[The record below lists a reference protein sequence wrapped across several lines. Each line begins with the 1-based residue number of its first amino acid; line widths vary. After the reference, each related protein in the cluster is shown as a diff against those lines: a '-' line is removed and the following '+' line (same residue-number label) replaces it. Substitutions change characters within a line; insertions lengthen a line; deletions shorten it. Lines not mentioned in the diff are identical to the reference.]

1 MFIKATLWRLR
12 DYYSRPGAVY
22 CNKEGNKKFLLWY
35 QFCACTQETWDAITP
50 VIRMN
55 RSWISGLCLFWAVMM
70 TYLFVFKVIERHGT
84 CCGSVKYT
92 KDLRRSWCGKPN
104 CCNQL
109 VLSLLFSLIYDIWG
123 GLQQKVMTVWQESTQ
138 AKKHMT
144 IWGCYYDS
152 NLPSYWDPSYVT
164 YTSHNLKLQPPL
176 S

>member
-1 MFIKATLWRLR
+1 MFIKATLWRFQ
-12 DYYSRPGAVY
+12 DYYSRSGAVY
-22 CNKEGNKKFLLWY
+22 RHKEGNKKFLLWY

-70 TYLFVFKVIERHGT
+70 TYLFVFKVIARHCT
-84 CCGSVKYT
+84 CYYGSVKYT

-109 VLSLLFSLIYDIWG
+109 VLSLLFSLIYMRWIATKSYDCVTRKYAGKKTYDHLGLLLRFKPALLLGPQLCDI
-123 GLQQKVMTVWQESTQ
+123 
-138 AKKHMT
+138 
-144 IWGCYYDS
+144 
-152 NLPSYWDPSYVT
+152 